1 MITNHSTA
9 TVLSG
14 IKWVLF
20 SLMAWQLIALLRST
34 EWFSTTTHTVGVLEI
49 LLFTAIPALVAY
61 AFIRLF
67 LAVVQLGYGSFN
79 AYTVTG
85 SPWSLVFWL
94 ALAIG
99 VVAHGASL
107 STGILLDQLPEAISN
122 GEFAKGIFFLHDR
135 VSLWLLGLA
144 AIGISAPIIVLGIQA
159 RHHLLFGPERLL
171 VALGSLITFGTTTLL
186 VGVAAGHFLPA
197 VLASGIVAALP
208 FFMIPSGEVLRVP
221 VGLLFVPGSAAG
233 SIVLFGWAL
242 VAGGQPTWPW

>member
-122 GEFAKGIFFLHDR
+122 GEFAKGIFSLHD
-135 VSLWLLGLA
+135 
-144 AIGISAPIIVLGIQA
+144 
-159 RHHLLFGPERLL
+159 LLFGPERLL

-186 VGVAAGHFLPA
+186 VGVPKVISEPSATSSR
-197 VLASGIVAALP
+197 SGP
-208 FFMIPSGEVLRVP
+208 NSR
-221 VGLLFVPGSAAG
+221 
-233 SIVLFGWAL
+233 
-242 VAGGQPTWPW
+242 

>member
-34 EWFSTTTHTVGVLEI
+34 EWFSTTSHTVGVLEI

-67 LAVVQLGYGSFN
+67 LAAVQLGYGSFN

-99 VVAHGASL
+99 VVAHGA
-107 STGILLDQLPEAISN
+107 
-122 GEFAKGIFFLHDR
+122 
-135 VSLWLLGLA
+135 VSYT
-144 AIGISAPIIVLGIQA
+144 
-159 RHHLLFGPERLL
+159 HLRAHETKANLVCRLL
-171 VALGSLITFGTTTLL
+171 L
-186 VGVAAGHFLPA
+186 
-197 VLASGIVAALP
+197 
-208 FFMIPSGEVLRVP
+208 E
-221 VGLLFVPGSAAG
+221 
-233 SIVLFGWAL
+233 
-242 VAGGQPTWPW
+242 

>member
-20 SLMAWQLIALLRST
+20 SLMAWQLIAL
-34 EWFSTTTHTVGVLEI
+34 
-49 LLFTAIPALVAY
+49 
-61 AFIRLF
+61 
-67 LAVVQLGYGSFN
+67 
-79 AYTVTG
+79 
-85 SPWSLVFWL
+85 
-94 ALAIG
+94 
-99 VVAHGASL
+99 
-107 STGILLDQLPEAISN
+107 
-122 GEFAKGIFFLHDR
+122 
-135 VSLWLLGLA
+135 
-144 AIGISAPIIVLGIQA
+144 LGIQA

-233 SIVLFGWAL
+233 SIV
-242 VAGGQPTWPW
+242 

>member
-85 SPWSLVFWL
+85 S
-94 ALAIG
+94 
-99 VVAHGASL
+99 
-107 STGILLDQLPEAISN
+107 LLDQLPEAISN